1 MIPVQSWLL
10 RPKGTSPEG
19 PSGNLAGELVE
30 HSCCHFANE
39 ANAEASFKQDN
50 YQEENL
56 GLPSVVYVLEDVSGC
71 LLICFLFK
79 IKPTNMRGF
88 STLGNL

>member
-1 MIPVQSWLL
+1 MITIQSWLL

-30 HSCCHFANE
+30 LSCCHLANE
-39 ANAEASFKQDN
+39 ANTEAYFKQDN

-56 GLPSVVYVLEDVSGC
+56 GLPSIVYVLEDVSGG

>member
-1 MIPVQSWLL
+1 MITVQSWLL

-30 HSCCHFANE
+30 LSCCHFANE
-39 ANAEASFKQDN
+39 ANTEAYFKQDN

-56 GLPSVVYVLEDVSGC
+56 GLPSIVCVLEDVSGG

>member
-30 HSCCHFANE
+30 PSCCHFANE

-56 GLPSVVYVLEDVSGC
+56 GLPSVVYVLEHACLYVSF
-71 LLICFLFK
+71 LKLSQLICVASL
-79 IKPTNMRGF
+79 
-88 STLGNL
+88 L